1 MEYTLDIYSRQPE
14 QLMELMAR
22 NCKARR
28 LEKGYSRRT
37 FSEMT
42 GIPAPTLERFEKTGK
57 ISLES
62 FCKIVV
68 ELGYF
73 NEMSVI
79 LSKPKFTTGA
89 ELEIINRKKKR
100 QKGR

>member
-42 GIPAPTLERFEKTGK
+42 GIPAPT
-57 ISLES
+57 

-89 ELEIINRKKKR
+89 ELEIINRNKKR

>member
-1 MEYTLDIYSRQPE
+1 
-14 QLMELMAR
+14 
-22 NCKARR
+22 
-28 LEKGYSRRT
+28 
-37 FSEMT
+37 MT

-79 LSKPKFTTGA
+79 LSKTEIHHRRRTRNHKQKQKTA
-89 ELEIINRKKKR
+89 ERTIILSLICRDSL
-100 QKGR
+100 